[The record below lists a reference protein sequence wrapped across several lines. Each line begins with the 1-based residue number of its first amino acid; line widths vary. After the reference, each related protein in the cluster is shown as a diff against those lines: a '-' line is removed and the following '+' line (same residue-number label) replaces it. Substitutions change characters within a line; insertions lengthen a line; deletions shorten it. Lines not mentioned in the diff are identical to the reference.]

1 MPKYTSVLYHNKQNL
16 CVKYRNKNIEN
27 KVIQWTINA
36 ILVYYEMKNRITVF
50 QMTIQY
56 IN

>member
-27 KVIQWTINA
+27 KVIQ
-36 ILVYYEMKNRITVF
+36 
-50 QMTIQY
+50 
-56 IN
+56 